1 MECFAQKSQYN
12 EFIKESN
19 NEAKQMEILRLVILA
34 TGELN
39 NDKIM
44 NHLDDLTSKELTK
57 LLKKIDK
64 IWELI
69 TELWSVLNKN
79 QMQI

>member
-1 MECFAQKSQYN
+1 MECFKQDQYD

-34 TGELN
+34 TGDLN
-39 NDKIM
+39 DAKIM
-44 NHLDDLTSKELTK
+44 NHLDDLTTKELTK

-69 TELWSVLNKN
+69 TEL
-79 QMQI
+79 

>member
-1 MECFAQKSQYN
+1 MKCFAQKSQYD

-19 NEAKQMEILRLVILA
+19 NETKQMEILRLVILA

-69 TELWSVLNKN
+69 IEL
-79 QMQI
+79 

>member
-44 NHLDDLTSKELTK
+44 NHLDDLTTKELTK

-69 TELWSVLNKN
+69 TEL
-79 QMQI
+79 

>member
-69 TELWSVLNKN
+69 TEL
-79 QMQI
+79 

>member
-34 TGELN
+34 TGDLN
-39 NDKIM
+39 DAKIM
-44 NHLDDLTSKELTK
+44 NHLDDLTTKELTK

-69 TELWSVLNKN
+69 TEL
-79 QMQI
+79 

>member
-1 MECFAQKSQYN
+1 MKCFAQKSQYD

-19 NEAKQMEILRLVILA
+19 NETKQMEILRLVILA

-69 TELWSVLNKN
+69 TEL
-79 QMQI
+79 